1 MVLNNFQ
8 SVLYSLISHLVIPYS
23 KFQYPSDYKI
33 MYDQKGID
41 IIEKRCG
48 NILEKFG
55 YNF

>member
-1 MVLNNFQ
+1 
-8 SVLYSLISHLVIPYS
+8 
-23 KFQYPSDYKI
+23 

>member
-1 MVLNNFQ
+1 LNENVLG
-8 SVLYSLISHLVIPYS
+8 LE
-23 KFQYPSDYKI
+23 YPSDYKI